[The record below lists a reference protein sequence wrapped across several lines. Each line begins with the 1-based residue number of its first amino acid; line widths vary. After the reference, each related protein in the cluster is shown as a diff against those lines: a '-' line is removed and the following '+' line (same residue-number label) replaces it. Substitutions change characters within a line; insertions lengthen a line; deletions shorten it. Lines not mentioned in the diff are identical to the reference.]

1 MKKILIIVLAIL
13 VSVFMQTSVCLAQV
27 PAFPG
32 ADGFGRY
39 ASGGRGGS
47 VYYVTTLED
56 NENVGSL
63 RYGVTK
69 LTGATILFKVSG
81 TIHLNSSLNISGAN
95 LTIAGQSAP
104 GDGICLADYP
114 VFVRASNVIVRY
126 LRFRMGDYK
135 LSGDEA
141 DGADAFGGRFCD
153 NVIIDHCS
161 VSWSTDECCSF
172 YANSNFTMQWCLIA
186 ESLRASLH
194 SKGNH
199 GYGAIWG
206 GVGASYYHNMLIHH
220 DSRTPRF
227 GTYATETD
235 PNSHLTDWR
244 NNVIYNWSGNGCY
257 GCEGMYINTVNNYYR
272 PGGATTSST
281 KAKFMMPGYATSSD
295 GTTAIWGKL
304 HFSGNKNDLYTTVNS
319 DNWKGVT
326 WTNNSSLIN
335 GVATQADLKSD
346 TVLGRDRIPL
356 FHQHS
361 TDSGYIQVLNYVG
374 CCKSRDALDARY
386 VSECKSRTTTYKG
399 ASAGKPGIIDKCDDL
414 KPANAGDDWTPWPV
428 LNSTA
433 APTDTDNDGMPDEWE
448 TANGL
453 DPNDAADRNNKNEE
467 GYTML
472 EVYLASLVADITAG
486 QYEGSTEMGIAGEP
500 YDPKEYSTEATV
512 NFPMGEASLTG
523 EGTSDNSSIVTSATY
538 AANGLTVG
546 TRNKL
551 GTVFTAFSPTGEGT
565 SPSENACVTFTIN
578 TAEGASI
585 LPSSFSLKAVRC
597 GTNGSSLDV
606 VWIDGNGNQTTFMKN
621 VRPIRDDGSG
631 GTDPFL
637 TADLSELGLKESCGT
652 CQLKFYIYNLAVGK
666 QMGFADICLG
676 LHNSASSGI
685 STITGNE
692 NLTGSPIFNL
702 KGIQVGNSY
711 NGIVV
716 SNGKKYI
723 NR

>member
-1 MKKILIIVLAIL
+1 MRKVFLIAIL
-13 VSVFMQTSVCLAQV
+13 AMISISGWAQV

-39 ASGGRGGS
+39 ATGGRGGS

-56 NENVGSL
+56 NNDFGSL

-69 LTGATILFKVSG
+69 LTNATILFKVSG
-81 TIHLNSSLNISGAN
+81 TIHLNSSLGISGAN

-114 VFVRASNVIVRY
+114 VSVKASNVIIRY
-126 LRFRMGDYK
+126 MRFRMGDYK
-135 LSGDEA
+135 ISADEA
-141 DGADAFGGRFCD
+141 DGGDAFGGRFCD

-172 YANSNFTMQWCLIA
+172 YANTNFTMQWCLIA

-227 GTYATETD
+227 GTGSTSYH
-235 PNSHLTDWR
+235 PNEHLTDWR

-295 GTTAIWGKL
+295 GTTAIWGKYY
-304 HFSGNKNDLYTTVNS
+304 FSGNKNDLFPVANT

-326 WTNNSSLIN
+326 WTNNSDMID
-335 GVATQADLKSD
+335 GVATLDDLKSD
-346 TVLGRDRIPL
+346 TVLGSDRIPL

-361 TDSGYIQVLNYVG
+361 TDSAYQQVLSYVG

-386 VSECKSRTTTYKG
+386 ISECRNRTTTYMG
-399 ASAGKPGIIDKCDDL
+399 TSGNKPGIIDKCDDL
-414 KPANAGDDWTPWPV
+414 KPSDAGDDWTPWPV

-433 APTDTDNDGMPDEWE
+433 APDDTDCDGMPDEWE
-448 TANGL
+448 AANGL
-453 DPNDAADRNNKNEE
+453 NPNDAADRNLKNDE

-472 EVYLASLVADITAG
+472 EVYLASLVEDITTA
-486 QYEGSTEMGIAGEP
+486 QYEASVEMGVAGEP

-512 NFPMGEASLTG
+512 TFQMGTG
-523 EGTSDNSSIVTSATY
+523 TMTGKGTSDNTNVVTSATY
-538 AANGLTVG
+538 SANGLTVG

-565 SPSENACVTFTIN
+565 SPSENACVTFSIN
-578 TAEGASI
+578 IAEGAEVI
-585 LPSSFSLKAVRC
+585 PSSFSLKAVRC

-606 VWIDGNGNQTTFMKN
+606 VWIDGNGKQTTLMKN
-621 VRPIRDDGSG
+621 IKPIRDDGSG
-631 GTDPFL
+631 GTDPIL
-637 TADLSELGLKESCGT
+637 TADLSELGLKQSGGI

-676 LHNSASSGI
+676 LHDAEPNGITTIKENKDEDGVRYNLSGI
-685 STITGNE
+685 RV
-692 NLTGSPIFNL
+692 SPSA
-702 KGIQVGNSY
+702 KGILIN
-711 NGIVV
+711 NGRKVI
-716 SNGKKYI
+716 S
-723 NR
+723 R